1 MELSNSDNE
10 DFQQVEVDQM
20 INRNA
25 QATTML
31 LSSLNLEKYDKV
43 DGLESKEDTGRP
55 QGDSRSI
62 KAIKKIRMERIEGE
76 IERFVMLDDE

>member
-10 DFQQVEVDQM
+10 DFQVEVDQM

-31 LSSLNLEKYDKV
+31 LSSL
-43 DGLESKEDTGRP
+43 ESKEDMGRP

-62 KAIKKIRMERIEGE
+62 KAIKKIRITTVNSEMSDGQSR
-76 IERFVMLDDE
+76 RT

>member
-10 DFQQVEVDQM
+10 DFQVEVDQM

-31 LSSLNLEKYDKV
+31 LSSL
-43 DGLESKEDTGRP
+43 ESKEDMGRP

>member
-10 DFQQVEVDQM
+10 DFQVEVDQM

-43 DGLESKEDTGRP
+43 DGLESKEDMGRP

>member
-10 DFQQVEVDQM
+10 DFQVEVDQM

-31 LSSLNLEKYDKV
+31 LSSLNLEKYNKV
-43 DGLESKEDTGRP
+43 DGLESKEDMGRP

-76 IERFVMLDDE
+76 IEIFVMLDDE

>member
-10 DFQQVEVDQM
+10 DFQVEVDQM

-31 LSSLNLEKYDKV
+31 LSSLNLEKYNKV
-43 DGLESKEDTGRP
+43 DGLESKEDMGRP

>member
-1 MELSNSDNE
+1 
-10 DFQQVEVDQM
+10 M

-43 DGLESKEDTGRP
+43 DGLESKEDMGRP